1 MNHIQKLLS
10 DIKNIINKL
19 VASGKY
25 DEIKAWQDDVASLEK
40 LNNMFLDVLDELAAK
55 NVDAPTKTKNTAE
68 AVKNNDTKWSKKRV
82 EHLTESEAVEIF
94 ENCQN
99 GEYKRN
105 TYVPVSRTT
114 PSIVIEKAKKEIKLE
129 PYPLFMKVEKV
140 QQMIEDEDFQDGG
153 SRLHGIAPETAIQIF
168 KGIFNPNY
176 IFYQKDNNRVTV
188 IVRLGKGKNAFVTL
202 DKGRNFNSDL
212 LNGYEGGR
220 YNVSVTVYYL
230 DNLNKYKSNENNVLL
245 YDKSKAN
252 HEEASGSLV
261 PSLSNDSP
269 YFDEI
274 ITQNDENVNR
284 SAKRDSDYMT
294 AVNNGDMETAQRMVD
309 EAAKATGYTY
319 KLFHQTENDFT
330 VFDTNHKGAGTGD
343 YETPFGIFMKP
354 TDSNI
359 GLKGQKQMPLY
370 AKIENPL
377 VVHNRESLMR
387 ELKDAETVTT
397 VQDKIKEANS
407 DYKSRV
413 EQAGKD
419 LQNYLIEYRKAHPDE
434 PRSDIYKDKGFN
446 EIYDREDSLIEE
458 WTAAVD
464 ELALEAKT
472 AITEYL
478 KNNGYDGVIIEE
490 DVGSFGRKT
499 KTYIALDN
507 TQVKSSDP
515 VTYDNNGNVVP
526 LSERFNEKQEDIRYA
541 TKRTVASGKKKSYNK
556 SSYYNEFDSL
566 AMSWR
571 YKANT
576 KVGDENIVS
585 SKGSFVLLEATEDG
599 YVELARGNWS
609 RVKELKAEYE
619 RAHKE
624 TNESLHNYSEELR
637 FDGRTDTWDLFD
649 DEDRG
654 YGVGNS
660 SDFGRQGLQFDSSG
674 SDEHSKLGDKE
685 ESLKSTKRELSISE
699 EASNYILDTKEYQ
712 EVMKL
717 VDEHFKL
724 TNSVKLDEK
733 AVDRLAGRI
742 LKKSNSNYS
751 REQLTSRLTALFDF
765 IANSRELSWEDV
777 TQTAA
782 SIAKDVLNESQ
793 TLDRSMQ
800 QEYAVHPKISG
811 RGSANAPPPLEFCGY
826 LFHTVLISLD
836 HLLRCMTRTAI
847 TGFRALNRSNIN
859 DFSPLSCFEFKQV
872 FFGCFARYKLDFDFC
887 VRVILDAHKYLINIL
902 VDEIL
907 RNQAFGCDLCR
918 TNKRRFNFFNAVLE
932 TCIGFK
938 LFL

>member
-1 MNHIQKLLS
+1 
-10 DIKNIINKL
+10 
-19 VASGKY
+19 
-25 DEIKAWQDDVASLEK
+25 
-40 LNNMFLDVLDELAAK
+40 MFLDVLDELAAK
-55 NVDAPTKTKNTAE
+55 NVDAPTKTKTTDDIISIGEFKFSTKVSFEEQVNDALDGKLNRRNALFVSETPELLQKIGMKQLPMLYTQKHLRDAMKPKSDKNSHHHGLTKE
-68 AVKNNDTKWSKKRV
+68 QILKMPDIIKNPAIIMDSMSQENSVVVVSDVLDDYKAPIIMSIVANGMGIYELKNVKSNFISSYYGKDNGFESFIERALETDNILYLSKEKSQSLYQQTGLQLPGGFNKLGYDKIIHQSNNIVNNDSMQKSDK
-82 EHLTESEAVEIF
+82 IF
-94 ENCQN
+94 
-99 GEYKRN
+99 
-105 TYVPVSRTT
+105 
-114 PSIVIEKAKKEIKLE
+114 
-129 PYPLFMKVEKV
+129 
-140 QQMIEDEDFQDGG
+140 
-153 SRLHGIAPETAIQIF
+153 
-168 KGIFNPNY
+168 
-176 IFYQKDNNRVTV
+176 
-188 IVRLGKGKNAFVTL
+188 
-202 DKGRNFNSDL
+202 
-212 LNGYEGGR
+212 
-220 YNVSVTVYYL
+220 
-230 DNLNKYKSNENNVLL
+230 
-245 YDKSKAN
+245 
-252 HEEASGSLV
+252 
-261 PSLSNDSP
+261 
-269 YFDEI
+269 
-274 ITQNDENVNR
+274 

-309 EAAKATGYTY
+309 EAAKSAGYTF

-370 AKIENPL
+370 AKIKNPL

-387 ELKDAETVTT
+387 ELKDAETVTA

-541 TKRTVASGKKKSYNK
+541 TKRYWYPDMPKADFQHIRRVAKNELDTTENYLDNITKWLYNK
-556 SSYYNEFDSL
+556 KNGQTYFALYSTEYEFDPTILYASIGDQAVAEYSL
-566 AMSWR
+566 VMS
-571 YKANT
+571 YLNEL
-576 KVGDENIVS
+576 GDESDDGKTKTFNEILEDLKNTYNLRTVHRGVS
-585 SKGSFVLLEATEDG
+585 SNRRNGNGNVSVYSGPPRSGISRALLICLQD
-599 YVELARGNWS
+599 S
-609 RVKELKAEYE
+609 YE
-619 RAHKE
+619 RR
-624 TNESLHNYSEELR
+624 NSV
-637 FDGRTDTWDLFD
+637 
-649 DEDRG
+649 EDNR
-654 YGVGNS
+654 Y
-660 SDFGRQGLQFDSSG
+660 
-674 SDEHSKLGDKE
+674 
-685 ESLKSTKRELSISE
+685 STKRELSISE

-717 VDEHFKL
+717 VDERFKL

-742 LKKSNSNYS
+742 LKKSNSNFS
-751 REQLTSRLTALFDF
+751 REQLTSQLTALFDF

-782 SIAKDVLNESQ
+782 SIAKDVLTESQ

-800 QEYAVHPKISG
+800 QEYAVHPK
-811 RGSANAPPPLEFCGY
+811 SAEGAAPMRRPL
-826 LFHTVLISLD
+826 
-836 HLLRCMTRTAI
+836 
-847 TGFRALNRSNIN
+847 LNFAVTYFIP
-859 DFSPLSCFEFKQV
+859 FS
-872 FFGCFARYKLDFDFC
+872 
-887 VRVILDAHKYLINIL
+887 
-902 VDEIL
+902 
-907 RNQAFGCDLCR
+907 
-918 TNKRRFNFFNAVLE
+918 
-932 TCIGFK
+932 
-938 LFL
+938 

>member
-25 DEIKAWQDDVASLEK
+25 GEIKAWQDDVASLEK

-55 NVDAPTKTKNTAE
+55 KADNTAKTKNTAE
-68 AVKNNDTKWSKKRV
+68 AVKNNDVKWSKKRV

-202 DKGRNFNSDL
+202 DKGRNFNADL

-269 YFDEI
+269 YFDEMI
-274 ITQNDENVNR
+274 AQNDKNVNH
-284 SAKRDSDYMT
+284 STKRDSDYLT
-294 AVNNGDMETAQRMVD
+294 AVKNGDTEAAQRLVD
-309 EAAKATGYTY
+309 EAAKAAGYTF

-370 AKIENPL
+370 AKIEKPM

-387 ELKDAETVTT
+387 ELKDAETVNA

-478 KNNGYDGVIIEE
+478 LNNGYDGVIIEE

-541 TKRTVASGKKKSYNK
+541 TKRPWHTGMQAAEVIRIERIAKNELFKTDNYLDNITKWLYNDRNGTPYFALYSTEDENNPTILYASKDKRAVVEYAFVLDYIKELRVVSDDDRRPKTFNEILDRLK
-556 SSYYNEFDSL
+556 SSLASDS
-566 AMSWR
+566 S
-571 YKANT
+571 YSGYD
-576 KVGDENIVS
+576 VGGEVNSEAFQVYS
-585 SKGSFVLLEATEDG
+585 RKSKRRLSGALRNCLQDSFNRWNSERLLDD
-599 YVELARGNWS
+599 
-609 RVKELKAEYE
+609 VKEK
-619 RAHKE
+619 H
-624 TNESLHNYSEELR
+624 
-637 FDGRTDTWDLFD
+637 
-649 DEDRG
+649 
-654 YGVGNS
+654 
-660 SDFGRQGLQFDSSG
+660 
-674 SDEHSKLGDKE
+674 
-685 ESLKSTKRELSISE
+685 STKRELSISE

-717 VDEHFKL
+717 VDERFKL

-742 LKKSNSNYS
+742 LKKSNSNFS
-751 REQLTSRLTALFDF
+751 RGQLTERLTALFDF

-782 SIAKDVLNESQ
+782 SIAKDVLTESQ

-800 QEYAVHPKISG
+800 QEYAVHPKISV

-836 HLLRCMTRTAI
+836 HLLNHLTAYRAGFLGSEVAVI
-847 TGFRALNRSNIN
+847 TLLKVNA
-859 DFSPLSCFEFKQV
+859 
-872 FFGCFARYKLDFDFC
+872 
-887 VRVILDAHKYLINIL
+887 
-902 VDEIL
+902 
-907 RNQAFGCDLCR
+907 
-918 TNKRRFNFFNAVLE
+918 NFF
-932 TCIGFK
+932 
-938 LFL
+938 